1 MAKHEF
7 GIMDSF
13 DENIWYN
20 VYEPEKYRF
29 DPLIMEIMQQM
40 L

>member
-20 VYEPEKYRF
+20 VYEPEKY
-29 DPLIMEIMQQM
+29 DCISSVTIL
-40 L
+40 